1 MKNSHEKEHTVD
13 SHTVAKGALAM
24 FLPLAVLILGT
35 AAGVY
40 WVSTSATRRVL
51 NSETANLVNM
61 QSRQIGRD
69 IEAVSSDL
77 ALLAGEIEL
86 DDTMAGAGDIDS
98 AYLTDLAKTFH
109 HFAET
114 RRLYDQLRL

>member
-1 MKNSHEKEHTVD
+1 MKNSHEKGHSVD

-77 ALLAGEIEL
+77 ALLPARSNLTTRWRALEIS
-86 DDTMAGAGDIDS
+86 IPPI
-98 AYLTDLAKTFH
+98 
-109 HFAET
+109 
-114 RRLYDQLRL
+114 